1 MINLT
6 ITEKDFPPT
15 QCTGFSTVNLQRS
28 QRTYKKWLNNRI
40 DTDDIPDIST
50 SIEQVV
56 TIIEEIK
63 SDIIEKSWFRS
74 GLVGSSIDQFH
85 DPDPFSTM
93 FENQLNI
100 SDDRS
105 LETENQVAI
114 VEDTQDEEIVLEPVI
129 EKKNRQ
135 LSILDFYKK

>member
-1 MINLT
+1 M
-6 ITEKDFPPT
+6 EK
-15 QCTGFSTVNLQRS
+15 TGG
-28 QRTYKKWLNNRI
+28 LNF
-40 DTDDIPDIST
+40 DDIPDISK

-56 TIIEEIK
+56 SIIEEIK
-63 SDIIEKSWFRS
+63 SDIIEKSWSRS
-74 GLVGSSIDQFH
+74 GLVGNSVDQFH

-105 LETENQVAI
+105 LENENQVAI
-114 VEDTQDEEIVLEPVI
+114 VEDTQDEEIVLEPVT

-135 LSILDFYKK
+135 FSILDFYKK